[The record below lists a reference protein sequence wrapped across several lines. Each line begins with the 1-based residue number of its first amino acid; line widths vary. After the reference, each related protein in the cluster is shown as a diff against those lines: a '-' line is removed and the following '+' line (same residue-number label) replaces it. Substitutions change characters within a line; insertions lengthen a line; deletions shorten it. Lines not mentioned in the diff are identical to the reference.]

1 MTLTGK
7 EIVSAIAENIRKE
20 FEDTEILAIYK
31 DTPVQNITKPC
42 MFINIVTSVQTPEMN
57 KRAHRNYMLDII
69 VTGADDNTELYTW
82 FSGISERLFSCI
94 DRITISNQM
103 VKASRLESSI
113 QDNELHVM
121 ATYNF
126 KVVKQETDSTENIK
140 MQTNTIYERVE

>member
-1 MTLTGK
+1 MSLTGK
-7 EIVSAIAENIRKE
+7 EIVSAIAGQIRKE
-20 FEDTEILAIYK
+20 FDDTEIVAIYK
-31 DTPVQNITKPC
+31 DTPVQNIVKPC

-69 VTGADDNTELYTW
+69 VTGTDDNTELYTW

-94 DRITISNQM
+94 DRIYISDQL
-103 VKASRLESSI
+103 VKASRIESSI
-113 QDNELHVM
+113 QNNELHVM

-126 KVVKQETDSTENIK
+126 KVVKRETDSAESIK

>member
-7 EIVSAIAENIRKE
+7 EIVSAIAEKIRGE

-31 DTPVQNITKPC
+31 DTPVQNILKPC

-57 KRAHRNYMLDII
+57 RRAHRNYMLDII
-69 VTGADDNTELYTW
+69 VTGTDDNTELYTW
-82 FSGISERLFSCI
+82 FSGIAERLFSCI
-94 DRITISNQM
+94 DRILISGQV

-113 QDNELHVM
+113 QDDELHVM

-126 KVVKQETDSTENIK
+126 KVVKETDTAEEIK